1 MAVVRF
7 AAVLLIALLCAEVSL
22 QQPPGGV
29 RRMPPDATELA
40 ASANE
45 LYRAGQWSAAAEKYE
60 AAIAA
65 EPALASAYFFLA
77 NSYDHLYTPSRSEDD
92 TNDGYLR
99 KAVQYYQLAFE
110 RDPDPKIRRLALE
123 YLVAA
128 CGPEKLND
136 PARAAPL
143 IQRMIDLEPDDLRNY
158 FALAKVY
165 EDTGRY
171 EDAERV
177 LATARGVKPADL
189 EVYRRLA
196 GYYNRQGNF
205 AKTMVALHDL
215 ADLDAANPA
224 THNLVATYYWEKAQ
238 KDPRLTGDR
247 KLEYIRKGI
256 EADDRALAIDPDYVE
271 ALTYKNILLRMQAGL
286 TADPSARDSLIAE
299 ADALRD
305 RAIELNRSRRP
316 RGRVRGAGP
325 PG

>member
-29 RRMPPDATELA
+29 RRTPPDATELA

-45 LYRAGQWSAAAEKYE
+45 LYRAGRWSAAAEKYE

-77 NSYDHLYTPSRSEDD
+77 NSYDHLYAPSRSDD
-92 TNDGYLR
+92 DVNDTYLQ
-99 KAVQYYQLAFE
+99 KAVRYYQLAFE

-143 IQRMIDLEPDDLRNY
+143 IQRMIDLEPDEVRNY

-171 EDAERV
+171 DDAERV
-177 LATARGVKPADL
+177 LATARGVRPADL

-196 GYYNRQGNF
+196 GFYNRQGKF
-205 AKTMVALHDL
+205 AKTMEALADL

-224 THNLVATYYWEKAQ
+224 AQNLVATYYWQKAQ
-238 KDPRLTGDR
+238 KDFRLTSER
-247 KLEYIRKGI
+247 KLEYILKGI
-256 EADDRALAIDPDYVE
+256 EADDRALAIDPDFVE
-271 ALTYKNILLRMQAGL
+271 ALTYKNLLLRMQAGL

-299 ADALRD
+299 ADGVRD
-305 RAIELNRSRRP
+305 RAIELTRSRRRQRAP
-316 RGRVRGAGP
+316 RSAGP

>member
-1 MAVVRF
+1 VAVVRF

-22 QQPPGGV
+22 QQPPGGL
-29 RRMPPDATELA
+29 RRTPPDATELA

-45 LYRAGQWSAAAEKYE
+45 LYRAAQWSAAAEKYE

-77 NSYDHLYTPSRSEDD
+77 NSYDHLYTASRSDD
-92 TNDGYLR
+92 DVSDGDLR
-99 KAVQYYQLAFE
+99 KAVRYYQLAFE

-136 PARAAPL
+136 PVRAAPL
-143 IQRMIDLEPDDLRNY
+143 IQRMIDLEPGDVRNY

-171 EDAERV
+171 DDAERV

-205 AKTMVALHDL
+205 AKTMEALADL

-224 THNLVATYYWEKAQ
+224 AQNLVATYYWEKAQ
-238 KDPRLTGDR
+238 KDFKLTSDA
-247 KLEYIRKGI
+247 KLDYILKGL
-256 EADDRALAIDPDYVE
+256 EAGNRALALDPDFVE
-271 ALTYKNILLRMQAGL
+271 ALTYKNLLLRMQAGL
-286 TADPSARDSLIAE
+286 TADPPARDSLIAE

-305 RAIELNRSRRP
+305 RAIELNRLRRP
-316 RGRVRGAGP
+316 RRGARSPGP
-325 PG
+325 PR